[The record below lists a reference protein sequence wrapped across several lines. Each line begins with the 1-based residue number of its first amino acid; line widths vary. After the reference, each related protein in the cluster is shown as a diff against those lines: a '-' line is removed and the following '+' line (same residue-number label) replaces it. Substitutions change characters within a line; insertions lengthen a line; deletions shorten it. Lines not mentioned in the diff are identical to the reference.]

1 VGINLWIGEQAAL
14 DPKFVH
20 DANFDGL
27 LILTTSD
34 QQPKRSVLSRWVK
47 DEMKIR
53 HMILVDD
60 RIDDDDSST
69 LSWNRLTERMR
80 DILDFIAE
88 MQKVEFVVIIIS
100 TVNALCRSRYRRKL
114 LEIFIC

>member
-1 VGINLWIGEQAAL
+1 MGINLWIGEQTAL

-27 LILTTSD
+27 LIFTTSD

-47 DEMKIR
+47 DEMKIK

-69 LSWNRLTERMR
+69 LSWDRLTERMR
-80 DILDFIAE
+80 DILEFIAE
-88 MQKVEFVVIIIS
+88 MQKVCCHS
-100 TVNALCRSRYRRKL
+100 CLSSS
-114 LEIFIC
+114 